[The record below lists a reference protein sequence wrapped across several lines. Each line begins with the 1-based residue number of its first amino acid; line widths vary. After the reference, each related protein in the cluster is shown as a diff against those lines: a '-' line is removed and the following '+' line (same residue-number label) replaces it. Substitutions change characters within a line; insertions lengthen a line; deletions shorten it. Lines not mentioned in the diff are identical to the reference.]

1 MIILND
7 LLLQY
12 NLAMYN
18 VNSSKAEEFID
29 DNEIQETLLYAAEHK
44 SDRVLIQS
52 LLEKASLCKGL

>member
-29 DNEIQETLLYAAEHK
+29 DNEIQETLLYTAEQK
-44 SDRVLIQS
+44 LMQIWQ
-52 LLEKASLCKGL
+52 